1 MAPDTPLTATPLPTI
16 PLIDIGDA
24 GPIALF
30 ESERA
35 RADEIVR
42 LGREQYGPN
51 VIGFLDRVSQLWAG
65 YAGNP
70 HADEIRHIA
79 EAMPRGIWFMNLCLE
94 WACTS
99 GVMDDPTA
107 PGMRLLRTLDWP
119 FHGLGRNLVIARQDG
134 PAGEFLNMT
143 WPGFTGAVQGMAP
156 GRFALALNQ
165 APLVRRLS
173 LPIYADWLVNRIKVF
188 SYCIYGALFVA
199 FFIHLYSV

>member
-35 RADEIVR
+35 RATEIVR
-42 LGREQYGPN
+42 LGREQYGPI
-51 VIGFLDRVSQLWAG
+51 VMGFLDRVSQLWAG

-70 HADEIRHIA
+70 YVDEIRHIA
-79 EAMPRGIWFMNLCLE
+79 GAVPRGVWFMNLCFE

-143 WPGFTGAVQGMAP
+143 WPGFTGAVQGIAP
-156 GRFALALNQ
+156 S
-165 APLVRRLS
+165 P
-173 LPIYADWLVNRIKVF
+173 PW
-188 SYCIYGALFVA
+188 
-199 FFIHLYSV
+199 H